1 MTDGGIDGTHLA
13 IANNKAALLVAGNKH
28 ELFVDA
34 CIELLRRRMNEIR
47 WSARGRGKAI
57 VTHLVESC
65 EHMTE
70 IRHRPASLV
79 DLMENIVAEE
89 LDKVSVTSF
98 RPPRIVVKPAV
109 LAQREWTFVV
119 VPGSA
124 PPKGARR
131 LGSKRQKETHSGRS
145 LMKPNLKS
153 KRVRR
158 PFSSSRMS
166 SCSRVSSALCTRM
179 LSTLLQHHE

>member
-1 MTDGGIDGTHLA
+1 MKDGGIDGTHLA

-34 CIELLRRRMNEIR
+34 CIELLRRKMKEIR
-47 WSARGRGKAI
+47 WSGRGKSKAI
-57 VTHLVESC
+57 TTHLIESC
-65 EHMTE
+65 EHVTE

-109 LAQREWTFVV
+109 LAQREWRSVV
-119 VPGSA
+119 VPDNA

-131 LGSKRQKETHSGRS
+131 LESKRRKETHSGRS
-145 LMKPNLKS
+145 LMKPNLTS
-153 KRVRR
+153 KRARR

-166 SCSRVSSALCTRM
+166 SCSRVSSALCTPM
-179 LSTLLQHHE
+179 L